1 MTRAQFGFA
10 AGFAA
15 AVVWATLGFLVMI
28 GVLVAAFAG
37 WAVVAAI
44 EGNWTR
50 NDVRSWFSH
59 ERNRS

>member
-15 AVVWATLGFLVMI
+15 AVVWATLGFLVML
-28 GVLVAAFAG
+28 GVLVAAVAG
-37 WAVVAAI
+37 WAVVGVI
-44 EGNWTR
+44 EGRWTR
-50 NDVRSWFSH
+50 QDVRSWFSN